1 MWILSEFR
9 EEGEFRKLMSG
20 YSWAQGG
27 EGETRRADIDIQ
39 SINMQILWCTKSCVQ
54 LWILSYSRHGVW
66 VEGTSIHD
74 ETWSGHLP
82 SETEIPSHFL
92 TRPKVHLRLLIEWKL
107 QMRKMI
113 QLEMENESGN
123 WALPDIWL
131 MSATPSPRFTSSAF
145 LDCHPPSLLFQNQV
159 CHQAPPQ
166 YHISQKSPIFQVLR
180 AFIDCYTC

>member
-1 MWILSEFR
+1 
-9 EEGEFRKLMSG
+9 
-20 YSWAQGG
+20 
-27 EGETRRADIDIQ
+27 
-39 SINMQILWCTKSCVQ
+39 MQILWCTKSYVQ

-166 YHISQKSPIFQVLR
+166 YHISQKSPIFPSSQGIYRLLYMLM
-180 AFIDCYTC
+180 FSICYLVTFTNVFFVTCLPR